1 MNFASFLLGAFAGFL
16 IALLLTYLVSRL
28 YLLKPR

>member
-1 MNFASFLLGAFAGFL
+1 MNLTSFLLGTFAGFL
-16 IALLLTYLVSRL
+16 IALAVTYLISRF